1 MISLWSYYN
10 TSTPQLNFS
19 FWFPGVTVTHD
30 AHEEKME
37 NGQISP
43 DGFLSKSIP
52 ADLIDLAGSGILSN
66 QLASLSK
73 DLTGLS
79 KGGLIHRPS
88 SNAL

>member
-1 MISLWSYYN
+1 MSIN
-10 TSTPQLNFS
+10 IFQLKLCIRFLGALVIHNI
-19 FWFPGVTVTHD
+19 
-30 AHEEKME
+30 HEE
-37 NGQISP
+37 GRGSGHTP
-43 DGFLSKSIP
+43 HDGFLSKSIP

-66 QLASLSK
+66 QLASMSD

>member
-1 MISLWSYYN
+1 MSIN
-10 TSTPQLNFS
+10 IFQLKLCIRFLGAPVIHNI
-19 FWFPGVTVTHD
+19 
-30 AHEEKME
+30 HEE
-37 NGQISP
+37 GRGSGHTP
-43 DGFLSKSIP
+43 HDGFLSKSIP

-66 QLASLSK
+66 QLASMSD